1 MLEKITGMI
10 ERLDLSYH
18 KSMVGA
24 HFPEIIGLL
33 AIIFGGS
40 FLLFAWKHHEYFL
53 GITGLLVGSWA
64 GLIIKSHVGATG
76 EIPAALYLAV
86 CAVAGAYMGVY
97 FRKFMGMLLGG
108 FTVAVFGIVF
118 FPGLFEPG
126 NYSTLTVGFAFL
138 LGGGLGAM
146 FHKFFF
152 ILNTALIGSVFATY
166 GISTIVLIRF
176 AEESTQQM
184 QMLIHLAIFLPLLL
198 FGILYQLI
206 TSQNDPLE
214 ATPASHPPPRANAY
228 GPSRYEA

>member
-1 MLEKITGMI
+1 MLDKIAGMI

-18 KSMVGA
+18 KTMIGG

-33 AIIFGGS
+33 AIVFGGS

-64 GLIIKSHVGATG
+64 GLILKAHLGGAG
-76 EIPAALYLAV
+76 EIPAVLYLAV
-86 CAVAGAYMGVY
+86 CAVAGAYLGVY

-108 FTVAVFGIVF
+108 FSVAVLGIVF
-118 FPGLFEPG
+118 VPDLFEPG

-152 ILNTALIGSVFATY
+152 IFNTSLIGSAFLTY
-166 GISTIVLIRF
+166 GLSAIVLVRF
-176 AEESTQQM
+176 LENSTPRM
-184 QMLIHLAIFLPLLL
+184 QMLLHVGIFLPLLL
-198 FGILYQLI
+198 FGVLYQLI
-206 TSQNDPLE
+206 TSQGE
-214 ATPASHPPPRANAY
+214 AEERATAPAPRPRPYAPPR
-228 GPSRYEA
+228 YEG

>member
-1 MLEKITGMI
+1 MIKKIASMT

-18 KSMVGA
+18 KTMVGA

-33 AIIFGGS
+33 AIVFGGS

-64 GLIIKSHVGATG
+64 GLILKSHIGSTG
-76 EIPAALYLAV
+76 DIPAVLYLAV

-108 FTVAVFGIVF
+108 FTVAVLGIVLA
-118 FPGLFEPG
+118 PNLFEPG
-126 NYSTLTVGFAFL
+126 NYSTLTIGFAFL

-152 ILNTALIGSVFATY
+152 IFNSALIGSVFATY
-166 GISTIVLIRF
+166 GISTIVLVRF
-176 AEESTQQM
+176 SEGSTPQM
-184 QMLIHLAIFLPLLL
+184 EMLLHASIFLPLLI

-206 TSQNDPLE
+206 TSQHEQED
-214 ATPASHPPPRANAY
+214 APAPAPPRM
-228 GPSRYEA
+228 PSYAPPRHEA